1 MAQDI
6 LFDMETSDPDDAL
19 TLCLLATH
27 PAVALR
33 AVTVTPGTLAQVGM
47 VRHLLARAGRSD
59 VPVGARNPAAEKE
72 SLSAFHT
79 QWLGQLP
86 PSAPDALAHEVLAL
100 VLGRFPEATLLTGAP
115 LQNLRLLLELHP
127 DIKLHRWVA
136 QGGFAGDNVVPPE
149 HRLPKFEGRRTC
161 PTFNFNGDP
170 KGALLA
176 LSSDRVGRRELVSK
190 NVTHGLA
197 YDGPFHEHM
206 RPYAS
211 TTPGLGLIF
220 EAMERYLAQR
230 PEGKLL
236 HDPIA
241 ACAAID
247 PEIIT
252 WAEVEMVR
260 QRGEWGAELAQ
271 GTHTFISVALD
282 SERFFQTFV
291 GIDAATR
298 NNRGACQG

>member
-1 MAQDI
+1 
-6 LFDMETSDPDDAL
+6 METSDPDDAL

-79 QWLGQLP
+79 QWLGPLP

-176 LSSDRVGRRELVSK
+176 LSSDRMGRRELVSK

-197 YDGPFHEHM
+197 YDGPFHERM

-282 SERFFQTFV
+282 SERFFQTLV
-291 GIDAATR
+291 GIGAATK

>member
-79 QWLGQLP
+79 QWLGPLP

-176 LSSDRVGRRELVSK
+176 LSSDRMGRRELVSK

-197 YDGPFHEHM
+197 YDGPFHERM

-282 SERFFQTFV
+282 SERFFQTLV
-291 GIDAATR
+291 GIGAATK